1 MTTRREFLKT
11 LAATFLAT
19 SGAPTLFTGCAG
31 GLVSYRTQVKGDVLI
46 VPKREAVSLTKPN
59 GLLAISAPGLNGP
72 IMLRNVDNKEIVA
85 LSAICTHRGCEVRPM
100 PRTFEC
106 PCHHSKYD
114 IHGNVIT
121 GPARLPL
128 KRFPVE
134 ETPESFIINV
144 SQN

>member
-19 SGAPTLFTGCAG
+19 SGVPILLTGCAG
-31 GLVSYRTQVKGDVLI
+31 GLVNYHTQVKGDVLI
-46 VPKREAVSLTKPN
+46 VPKREAMSLSKPN
-59 GLLAISAPGLNGP
+59 GILVLHAQGLNGP
-72 IMLRNVDNKEIVA
+72 IVLRNVENNEIVA
-85 LSAICTHRGCEVRPM
+85 MSIICTHRGCEVRPM
-100 PRTFEC
+100 PRSFEC
-106 PCHHSKYD
+106 PCHHSEYD